1 MAQEEDFDAKPRAFY
16 ANCSEAGWL
25 RGRHTAGLL
34 ELEATRRY
42 LSFIPPEARVLDIG
56 GATGVHASW
65 LAARGLDVVF
75 VDPVPEQV
83 DMVVSLLQTMGR
95 MRELDRTGEIRE
107 RLTELSAHMM
117 TVFLGSPGVAGC
129 KSMRLI
135 PVAVRDVLLR
145 ILAYCDRRSHSLS
158 WRSSAFRPDLALGR
172 SLERGHGAAVNMLS
186 SGAR

>member
-1 MAQEEDFDAKPRAFY
+1 MAQEEDFDAKLCAFC

-25 RGRHTAGLL
+25 QGRHTVGLL

-56 GATGVHASW
+56 GATSVYASW
-65 LAARGLDVVF
+65 LAARGLDVIF

-83 DMVVSLLQTMGR
+83 DMVASPLQMMGH

-117 TVFLGSPGVAGC
+117 TG
-129 KSMRLI
+129 
-135 PVAVRDVLLR
+135 LLR
-145 ILAYCDRRSHSLS
+145 QPRRRRL
-158 WRSSAFRPDLALGR
+158 
-172 SLERGHGAAVNMLS
+172 
-186 SGAR
+186 

>member
-16 ANCSEAGWL
+16 ANYSEVGWL
-25 RGRHTAGLL
+25 RGRHTAGPL
-34 ELEATRRY
+34 ELEVTRRY

-56 GATGVHASW
+56 GATSVQASW

-75 VDPVPEQV
+75 VDPVSEQV
-83 DMVVSLLQTMGR
+83 DMAASLLQTMER

-145 ILAYCDRRSHSLS
+145 ILAYCDGRTDSLL
-158 WRSSAFRPDLALGR
+158 WWSSAIRPDLVLGR
-172 SLERGHGAAVNMLS
+172 SLERGHGAAVSMLS

>member
-16 ANCSEAGWL
+16 ANYSEVGRL
-25 RGRHTAGLL
+25 RGRHTAGPL
-34 ELEATRRY
+34 ELEVTRRY

-56 GATGVHASW
+56 GATSVYASW
-65 LAARGLDVVF
+65 LAARGLDVIF

-83 DMVVSLLQTMGR
+83 DMAASPLQTMER

-145 ILAYCDRRSHSLS
+145 ILAYCDGRTDSLL
-158 WRSSAFRPDLALGR
+158 WWSSAIRPDSVLGR
-172 SLERGHGAAVNMLS
+172 SLEHGHGAAVNMLS

>member
-16 ANCSEAGWL
+16 ANCSAVGWL

-34 ELEATRRY
+34 ELEARRRY
-42 LSFIPPEARVLDIG
+42 LSFIPHEARVLDIG

-117 TVFLGSPGVAGC
+117 TVFLGSPGVA
-129 KSMRLI
+129 SR
-135 PVAVRDVLLR
+135 
-145 ILAYCDRRSHSLS
+145 
-158 WRSSAFRPDLALGR
+158 
-172 SLERGHGAAVNMLS
+172 
-186 SGAR
+186 

>member
-16 ANCSEAGWL
+16 ANYSEAGWL
-25 RGRHTAGLL
+25 RGRHTAGPL

-56 GATGVHASW
+56 GATSVYASW
-65 LAARGLDVVF
+65 LAARGLDVIF

-83 DMVVSLLQTMGR
+83 ETETMER

-145 ILAYCDRRSHSLS
+145 ILAYCDGRTDSLL
-158 WRSSAFRPDLALGR
+158 WWSSAIRPDSVLGR
-172 SLERGHGAAVNMLS
+172 SLEHGHGAAVNMLS